1 MKDLGD
7 LGGTSTASVNGLNER
22 GEVVGGALLP
32 GDILNHPFL
41 WDGHKLL
48 DLTTPP
54 FDPSQKGEAR
64 WINESGEVVG
74 GAGVNVPCNGHGPQ
88 THGFL
93 WGNGAM
99 TDLGGLPAT
108 PNSEAQF
115 INSSKQ
121 IVGESFTCDFSASVA
136 FLWENGSI
144 VDLNTL
150 ISGNSQIFLYWSTF
164 ISDSGEIAAYGSL
177 ANGDTHAFLLIP
189 CDDDHPDIEGCDY
202 SLVDASA
209 ATFVRPGLRPP
220 SGDMALPVRSHRNNR
235 LRFPAFGH
243 GN

>member
-1 MKDLGD
+1 
-7 LGGTSTASVNGLNER
+7 
-22 GEVVGGALLP
+22 
-32 GDILNHPFL
+32 
-41 WDGHKLL
+41 
-48 DLTTPP
+48 
-54 FDPSQKGEAR
+54 
-64 WINESGEVVG
+64 
-74 GAGVNVPCNGHGPQ
+74 
-88 THGFL
+88 
-93 WGNGAM
+93 M

-121 IVGESFTCDFSASVA
+121 IVGESFTCDFSAPVA

-189 CDDDHPDIEGCDY
+189 CDENHPGVEGCDY
-202 SLVDASA
+202 SMVEASDIASRPSPAVSDAASR
-209 ATFVRPGLRPP
+209 TLPQSLMRRMSRYHFPGLAAP
-220 SGDMALPVRSHRNNR
+220 RNEPR
-235 LRFPAFGH
+235 
-243 GN
+243 